1 MTASNNVLISIASN
15 HEAQQHLAQ
24 GIAMLR
30 EHIHQMELT
39 QELWTTPVN
48 SLSSQQYLN
57 QLVRGTT
64 LHDEG
69 TLNRLLKEIEY
80 CCGRRP
86 EDKTTGRVVLDLD
99 ILAFN
104 GQRRH
109 LNDWNREYVKRLL
122 QEF

>member
-15 HEAQQHLAQ
+15 HEAQQHIAQ

-30 EHIHQMELT
+30 EYIHQLELSK
-39 QELWTTPVN
+39 ELWTAPVN
-48 SLSSQQYLN
+48 CVSSHSYLN
-57 QLVRGTT
+57 QLVRGITSY
-64 LHDEG
+64 DEDEL
-69 TLNRLLKEIEY
+69 TRLLKEIEY
-80 CCGRRP
+80 RCGRRP
-86 EDKTTGRVVLDLD
+86 EDKVTGRVTLDLD

-109 LNDWNREYVKRLL
+109 LHDWDRDYVKCLL